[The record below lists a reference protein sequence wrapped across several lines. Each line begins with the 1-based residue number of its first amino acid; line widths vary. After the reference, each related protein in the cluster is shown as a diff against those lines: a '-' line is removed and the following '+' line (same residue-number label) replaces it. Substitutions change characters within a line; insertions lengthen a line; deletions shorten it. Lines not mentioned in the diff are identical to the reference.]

1 MQSLR
6 KLLYPFSFLYD
17 LVTYA
22 RNKAF
27 DIKLLQQRVYNIPVI
42 AVGNLSTGGTG
53 KTPMIEYLIKHFSG
67 QNIAVIS
74 RGYGRKTKGFRIIT
88 DACASSEVGDE
99 PLQMFLKF
107 APDVMF
113 AVGENRVNA
122 IDRVLEIAPQ
132 TDVILLD
139 DAYQHRYVKASKY
152 ILLTSYYKP
161 FYKDVLLPAGNLRES
176 SRGIQ
181 RADVVVVTKCPQ
193 DLTIEQKQV
202 VLKKLGLK
210 TEQKAFFSTIAYS
223 EVLLNSVSEIRLE
236 DITQE
241 VTLLTGI
248 AHPSY
253 FVKHV
258 SGFVNV
264 VEHLQFSDHHHFSQK
279 DIEKIATR
287 KIVITT
293 EKDFVRLRNSG
304 LINLYYLPIKTQF
317 LFEDFSL

>member
-6 KLLYPFSFLYD
+6 KILYPFSVLYD
-17 LVTYA
+17 MVTYA

-27 DIKLLQQRVYNIPVI
+27 DIGLLQQRFYDVPVI

-88 DACASSEVGDE
+88 DTCTSSEVGDE

-176 SRGIQ
+176 SRGVQ

-193 DLTIEQKQV
+193 DLTVEQKRV

-258 SGFVNV
+258 SRFVNV